1 LGREGRDAG
10 RLAYDVE
17 MKEIAPGR
25 IGLVAAK
32 YGEQAPMATVCCNA
46 CRTCMTTNL
55 LGVVLLTVTSVAA
68 TARRLVRRQP
78 DQQDRI
84 LGTDPGDGLGVPQGP
99 SGKLKEQVEVSRE
112 GA

>member
-1 LGREGRDAG
+1 
-10 RLAYDVE
+10 
-17 MKEIAPGR
+17 MKEIAAGR

-46 CRTCMTTNL
+46 CRTSVTTNL

-68 TARRLVRRQP
+68 TARRLVRRQ
-78 DQQDRI
+78 QEVQNRI
-84 LGTDPGDGLGVPQGP
+84 LGTDAGDRFGVPQGP
-99 SGKLKEQVEVSRE
+99 SGNLKDQVEVSRK